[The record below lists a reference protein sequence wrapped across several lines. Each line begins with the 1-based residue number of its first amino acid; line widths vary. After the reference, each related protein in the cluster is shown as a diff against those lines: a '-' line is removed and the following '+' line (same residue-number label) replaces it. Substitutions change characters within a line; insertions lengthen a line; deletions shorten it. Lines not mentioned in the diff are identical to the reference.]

1 MPLLSGVEKRVDKK
15 SGFNTVLFVDDE
27 TLVLD
32 FLEDAFS
39 EDYNVLRAR
48 SGEEALRIL
57 GEQPVS
63 VIITDMRM
71 AGMTGVELLSI
82 VQEQFPET
90 VRLLMTAFRDVEDV
104 IEAVNRGHIYQF
116 LHKPLKDVEL
126 RQILDQAIRY
136 RRLSQEN
143 SLLADE
149 LMRVNRQ
156 LEGKVE
162 DGTQKLA
169 TKNRQ
174 LETHLRQSER
184 LAQFS
189 HRINLLSYNR
199 LFDVLHEE
207 LPSLLDIDLFSLFE
221 VKRRLLEGVEEEQS
235 VTICR
240 VHNHPMGIDD
250 REHPLKEVNPGLMRD
265 VIEGARPI
273 MVESF
278 SRSDYHRGWVRPKYR
293 GDSCCTVPLMIDG
306 ILIGVLNL
314 SGREDQRFNDES
326 MALFNHVGENLA
338 SALSNCALHL
348 KTQQLAI
355 TDGLTKLYNIG
366 HFLERME
373 EEISRARRFSAPLS
387 CIMIDLDHFKQI
399 NDQYGHDEGNQVLK
413 RVARILLASK
423 RKIDLLGRFGGEEF
437 IVTLPETGRVGAL
450 EVARRMQENIKAFKF
465 LCRGKHAPISA
476 SFGVATMNGKA
487 INRDT
492 LIRYADM
499 ALYRAKDEGRD
510 RIVYQPP
517 PPGK

>member
-1 MPLLSGVEKRVDKK
+1 MLHEAEKDLSKE
-15 SGFNTVLFVDDE
+15 SGSTTVLFVDDE
-27 TLVLD
+27 ALILD
-32 FLEDAFS
+32 FLMDAFAD
-39 EDYNVLRAR
+39 DYNVLRAS
-48 SGEEALRIL
+48 SGEEALRMLEIH
-57 GEQPVS
+57 PVA
-63 VIITDMRM
+63 VIITDQRM
-71 AGMTGVELLSI
+71 AGMTGVELLSV
-82 VQEQFPET
+82 VQERFPET

-136 RRLSQEN
+136 RRLSMEN

-156 LEGKVE
+156 LEGKLE
-162 DGTQKLA
+162 DGSLQLA
-169 TKNRQ
+169 NKNRQ
-174 LETHLRQSER
+174 LESHLRQSER

-189 HRINLLSYNR
+189 HRINLLSFNR

-207 LPSLLDIDLFSLFE
+207 LPTLLDIDLFSLFE
-221 VKRRLLEGVEEEQS
+221 IQKRPKEGTEEEQR
-235 VTICR
+235 VAVCR
-240 VHNHPMGIDD
+240 IHNHPMGIDD
-250 REHPLKEVNPGLMRD
+250 QEHPVHEVKPGLMRD
-265 VIEGARPI
+265 VIDLRKPI
-273 MVESF
+273 MLESF
-278 SRSDYHRGWVRPKYR
+278 SHSNYHRGWVRPKYR
-293 GDSCCTVPLMIDG
+293 GDSCCTLPLMIDG
-306 ILIGVLNL
+306 NLIAVLNL
-314 SGREDQRFNDES
+314 SGREDQYFNDES
-326 MALFNHVGENLA
+326 LSLFNHVGENLA

-355 TDGLTKLYNIG
+355 TDGLTRLYNIG

-373 EEISRARRFSAPLS
+373 EEISRARRFFAPLS
-387 CIMIDLDHFKQI
+387 CIMIDLDFFKQI
-399 NDQYGHDEGNQVLK
+399 NDQYGHDEGNRVLK
-413 RVARILLASK
+413 RIARILLASK

-437 IVTLPETGRVGAL
+437 IVTLPETGRDGAL
-450 EVARRMQENIKAFKF
+450 EVARRMRDNIKEHKF
-465 LCRGKHAPISA
+465 FCRGKHVPISA

-517 PPGK
+517 PPGM

>member
-1 MPLLSGVEKRVDKK
+1 MPQLSGSEKSVDKETG
-15 SGFNTVLFVDDE
+15 SNTLLFVDDE
-27 TLVLD
+27 VLILD
-32 FLEDAFS
+32 FLVDAFS
-39 EDYNVLRAR
+39 GDYHVLCAR
-48 SGEEALRIL
+48 SGVEALRIL
-57 GEQPVS
+57 GEQPVA
-63 VIITDMRM
+63 VIITDQRM
-71 AGMTGVELLSI
+71 AGMSGVELLSI
-82 VQEQFPET
+82 VQEKFPET
-90 VRLLMTAFRDVEDV
+90 VRLLMTAHRDVEDV

-126 RQILDQAIRY
+126 RQVLDQAIRY

-156 LEGKVE
+156 LEGKLE
-162 DGTQKLA
+162 HGSMQLA
-169 TKNRQ
+169 SKNRQ
-174 LETHLRQSER
+174 LETHLRQTER

-199 LFDVLHEE
+199 LFGVLHEE
-207 LPSLLDIDLFSLFE
+207 LPILLDIDLFSLFE
-221 VKRRLLEGVEEEQS
+221 VKRRPLEGTEEEQG
-235 VTICR
+235 VAVCR
-240 VHNHPMGIDD
+240 IHNHPMGIDD
-250 REHPLKEVNPGLMRD
+250 LEHPLREVKPGLMRD
-265 VIEGARPI
+265 VIDGKQPI

-278 SRSDYHRGWVRPKYR
+278 SRSNYHRGWVRPKYR

-306 ILIGVLNL
+306 NLIGVLNL
-314 SGREDQRFNDES
+314 SGREDQLFNDES
-326 MALFNHVGENLA
+326 LALFNHVGENLA

-355 TDGLTKLYNIG
+355 TDGLTRLYNIG

-437 IVTLPETGRVGAL
+437 IVTLPETGRIGAL
-450 EVARRMQENIKAFKF
+450 EVARRMLENIKAHKF
-465 LCRGKHAPISA
+465 LCRGKHVPITA

-517 PPGK
+517 PPGM

>member
-1 MPLLSGVEKRVDKK
+1 MEKDIG
-15 SGFNTVLFVDDE
+15 SITVLFVDDE
-27 TLVLD
+27 ALILD
-32 FLEDAFS
+32 FLEDAFA
-39 EDYNVLRAR
+39 EDYHVLRAQ
-48 SGEEALRIL
+48 SGDEALRL
-57 GEQPVS
+57 LEENPVA
-63 VIITDMRM
+63 VIITDQRM
-71 AGMTGVELLSI
+71 VGMTGVELLSI
-82 VQEQFPET
+82 VQERYPET

-126 RQILDQAIRY
+126 RQILDQAMRY
-136 RRLSQEN
+136 RRLSMEN

-156 LEGKVE
+156 LEGKLE
-162 DGTQKLA
+162 DGTLQLA
-169 TKNRQ
+169 NKNRQ
-174 LETHLRQSER
+174 LESHLRQSER
-184 LAQFS
+184 LALFS
-189 HRINLLSYNR
+189 HRINLLSYDR
-199 LFDVLHEE
+199 LFDVLQEE
-207 LPSLLDIDLFSLFE
+207 LPTLLDIDLFSLFE
-221 VKRRLLEGVEEEQS
+221 IKRRPKEGTEEEQS
-235 VTICR
+235 VTVCR
-240 VHNHPMGIDD
+240 IHNHPMGIDD
-250 REHPLKEVNPGLMRD
+250 LEHPVDQVNPGLMRD
-265 VIEGARPI
+265 VIDGRRPI
-273 MVESF
+273 LVESF
-278 SRSDYHRGWVRPKYR
+278 SRSNYHRGWVRPKYR
-293 GDSCCTVPLMIDG
+293 GDSCCTLPLMIDG
-306 ILIGVLNL
+306 NLIAVLNV
-314 SGREDQRFNDES
+314 SGREDQNFNDES
-326 MALFNHVGENLA
+326 LSLFNHVGQNLS

-399 NDQYGHDEGNQVLK
+399 NDHFGHDQGNRVLK
-413 RVARILLASK
+413 RIAMILLSSK

-437 IVTLPETGRVGAL
+437 IVTLPETGRDGAL
-450 EVARRMQENIKAFKF
+450 EVARRMWENIKDHKF
-465 LCRGKHAPISA
+465 FCRGKHIPISA

-510 RIVYQPP
+510 RIIYQPP

>member
-1 MPLLSGVEKRVDKK
+1 MDKESG
-15 SGFNTVLFVDDE
+15 SHTVLFVDDE
-27 TLVLD
+27 ELILD
-32 FLEDAFS
+32 FLVDAFS
-39 EDYNVLRAR
+39 EDYNVLRAG

-57 GEQPVS
+57 EENAVE
-63 VIITDMRM
+63 VIITDQRM

-82 VQEQFPET
+82 VQEKFPET

-126 RQILDQAIRY
+126 RQVLEQAIRY

-143 SLLADE
+143 SLLAEE

-162 DGTQKLA
+162 DGTVQLA
-169 TKNRQ
+169 NKNRQ
-174 LETHLRQSER
+174 LESHLKQSEQ

-207 LPSLLDIDLFSLFE
+207 LPRLLDVDLFSLFE
-221 VKRRLLEGVEEEQS
+221 IQSRPREEAEDEQRVTVCRL
-235 VTICR
+235 
-240 VHNHPMGIDD
+240 HNHPMGIDD
-250 REHPLKEVNPGLMRD
+250 SEHPLEQISPGLMRD
-265 VIEGARPI
+265 VIDGRRPI
-273 MVESF
+273 MLESF
-278 SRSDYHRGWVRPKYR
+278 SRSNYHRGWVRPKYR
-293 GDSCCTVPLMIDG
+293 GDSCCTIPLMIEG
-306 ILIGVLNL
+306 NLIAVLNL

-326 MALFNHVGENLA
+326 LSLFNHVGENLA

-355 TDGLTKLYNIG
+355 TDGLTRLYNIG

-399 NDQYGHDEGNQVLK
+399 NDRYGHDAGNRVLK
-413 RVARILLASK
+413 SLARVLLASK

-437 IVTLPETGRVGAL
+437 IVTLPETGRDGAL
-450 EVARRMQENIKAFKF
+450 EVARRMRENIKDHEFH
-465 LCRGKHAPISA
+465 CRGKRLPITA